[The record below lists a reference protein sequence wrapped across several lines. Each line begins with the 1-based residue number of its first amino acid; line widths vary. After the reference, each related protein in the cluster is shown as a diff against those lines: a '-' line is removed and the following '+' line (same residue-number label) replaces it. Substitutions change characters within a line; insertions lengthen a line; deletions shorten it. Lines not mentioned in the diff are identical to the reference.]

1 MEILVKTFQTIMG
14 DSDKETAVTEAIQA
28 ILDDGYKILSSN
40 AVSNGSLVYHTLCLG
55 KTKTD
60 EE

>member
-40 AVSNGSLVYHTLCLG
+40 AVSNGSLVYHSFVFG
-55 KTKTD
+55 KDKD
-60 EE
+60 